1 MKYLIKTP
9 GRTGSHLIIDYI
21 RSNEAIEFAV
31 FNKKGNAY
39 SPEDYLTMEMF
50 LDHSVS
56 IPKNTKDAI
65 LIISKRKNIAHQLLS
80 GWVGILRST
89 EDSNKNFE
97 KVNHFNSL
105 DLPIALAESFKAQ
118 QEHYEHLKTLPWKE
132 VHEFYMEDFLE
143 DPSVLC
149 VINNGKAPN
158 DWKHAEEHGPQ
169 NSGLAINY
177 KEFFNMPID
186 ANLHIKNI
194 CRDIGIK

>member
-9 GRTGSHLIIDYI
+9 GRTGSHLIVDYI
-21 RSNEAIEFAV
+21 RSNEDLEFTI
-31 FNKKGNAY
+31 FNEKSDAY
-39 SPEDYLTMEMF
+39 SPEKYLTKGIIF
-50 LDHSVS
+50 DHSVS

-80 GWVGILRST
+80 GWVGILRAT
-89 EDSNKNFE
+89 QDPDKDFE

-105 DLPIALAESFKAQ
+105 ALPIGLAELYKVQ
-118 QEHYEHLKTLPWKE
+118 NEHYEHLKTLPWKAI
-132 VHEFYMEDFLE
+132 HEFYMEDFLE

-149 VINNGKAPN
+149 SINNGKAPN
-158 DWKHAEEHGPQ
+158 DWKHAEEYGPE

-186 ANLHIKNI
+186 AHLHVKQI
-194 CRDIGIK
+194 CGEIGIK

>member
-80 GWVGILRST
+80 GWVGILRAT
-89 EDSNKNFE
+89 
-97 KVNHFNSL
+97 
-105 DLPIALAESFKAQ
+105 Q
-118 QEHYEHLKTLPWKE
+118 
-132 VHEFYMEDFLE
+132 
-143 DPSVLC
+143 DP
-149 VINNGKAPN
+149 
-158 DWKHAEEHGPQ
+158 D
-169 NSGLAINY
+169 
-177 KEFFNMPID
+177 
-186 ANLHIKNI
+186 
-194 CRDIGIK
+194 